1 MYLFKELQN
10 PEEEPNKQQQQE
22 KTYHTLVSQ

>member
-10 PEEEPNKQQQQE
+10 PEEPTKQQQQE